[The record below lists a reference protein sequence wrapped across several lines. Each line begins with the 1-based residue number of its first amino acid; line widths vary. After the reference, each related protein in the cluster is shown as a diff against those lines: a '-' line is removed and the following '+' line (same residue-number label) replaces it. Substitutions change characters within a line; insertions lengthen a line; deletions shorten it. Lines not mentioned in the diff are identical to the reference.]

1 MSDHGLAIFCHALPV
16 NSRSSA
22 GPTSRQQLVNRSRQH
37 SLSFAAAFCARSTGR
52 LGHFIVRISP
62 VALRAARCN
71 LLSSALTRIGATAA
85 IAGVLVFAAS
95 ATLQSAV
102 AEGDTRT
109 LTFHHVHTGED
120 ITITYKRDGRYDEA
134 ALKRLDWFMRDW
146 RKEQATNMDPRLFDA
161 LWEVYREVG
170 ARTPIEVICGYRS
183 PTTNAMLR
191 GRSAASGVAELSE
204 HTLGHAID
212 FYIPGVP
219 LEKLREVGLHLQRGG
234 VGFYPTSGSPFV
246 HMDVGNVRHWPRMT
260 YAQLSKVFPDG
271 RTVHVASDGRPLPG
285 FALALA
291 DVERRG
297 QAPNKLS
304 LEQAL
309 AHGAIS
315 ASQEQTAEAVALRQK
330 RMLVAKIYGKPGPEE
345 IADAADEATPVP
357 STRRDRVMVASAGPT
372 PVATQRIV
380 PMPRM
385 RPQAAIALAAAATT
399 IAKPEITA
407 SIKSFD
413 DRGVGPAA
421 PKPNLSPLQVA
432 DAGPGALAYAAA
444 PERAPQRRTRAMD
457 LSVIRTVAHEV
468 APSRNTT
475 VAAKAEPF
483 ARIASGAQRL
493 DSPWLRAVVLTPSVS
508 GAMTATRLGDID
520 PRGYET
526 LLRKPAQAVA
536 MSFSGD
542 PWSGMR
548 TDRFGGS
555 AVVFV
560 GTATFVRTR
569 TAWLD

>member
-1 MSDHGLAIFCHALPV
+1 M
-16 NSRSSA
+16 
-22 GPTSRQQLVNRSRQH
+22 
-37 SLSFAAAFCARSTGR
+37 
-52 LGHFIVRISP
+52 
-62 VALRAARCN
+62 ALRAARCS
-71 LLSSALTRIGATAA
+71 LLSSALTRIGATAVV
-85 IAGVLVFAAS
+85 AGVLVFVAS
-95 ATLQSAV
+95 ASLQSAI

-134 ALKRLDWFMRDW
+134 ALKKLDWFMRDW
-146 RKEQATNMDPRLFDA
+146 RKEQATNMDPHLFDV

-170 ARTPIEVICGYRS
+170 AKAPIEVICGYRS

-204 HTLGHAID
+204 HTLGHAMD

-219 LEKLREVGLHLQRGG
+219 LEKLREIGLHLQRGG

-315 ASQEQTAEAVALRQK
+315 AGQEQTAEAVALRQK
-330 RMLVAKIYGKPGPEE
+330 RMLVAKIYGKQEPGDLP
-345 IADAADEATPVP
+345 DAADERDEAAPVA
-357 STRRDRVMVASAGPT
+357 STTHDRIMVASASPT

-385 RPQAAIALAAAATT
+385 RPQAAIALAAARTM
-399 IAKPEITA
+399 AKPEITA
-407 SIKSFD
+407 SIKSFG
-413 DRGVGPAA
+413 DRGVWPAA
-421 PKPNLSPLQVA
+421 AKPKLSPFQVA
-432 DAGPGALAYAAA
+432 DAGPGADALAYAAA
-444 PERAPQRRTRAMD
+444 TDPAPQPRTRAMD
-457 LSVIRTVAHEV
+457 LDVIRATAHEA
-468 APSRNTT
+468 APSHNMT
-475 VAAKAEPF
+475 VAAKAEPL
-483 ARIASGAQRL
+483 AHMTSGAQRL
-493 DSPWLRAVVLTPSVS
+493 DSPWLRAAMLTPSVS

-520 PRGYET
+520 PRGYER

-536 MSFSGD
+536 MGFSGD

-560 GTATFVRTR
+560 GTATFVRTQ
-569 TAWLD
+569 TASLD